1 MDFLKN
7 KKLIFRRTLE
17 FDCSY
22 LYGRKEKRL
31 YVNLLNS
38 NKNNSLIS
46 DLTENGFRRS
56 FDHMYV
62 PICESCNLCISSR
75 ININKFTL
83 SKSNKRNLKL
93 NQDLRLIKASD
104 SLKDRRYKLFTEYCI
119 KRHKESK
126 MGEMTVEE
134 FSSFF
139 YNQRNKTEILDLID
153 NSNNLFGSILLDILD
168 NGYSAVYSFFDARLS
183 ERGLGKNLIIQT
195 VLKLKKKNVPYLYL
209 GYWVK
214 DCNKMKYKILFNNV
228 ELFRNGVWTEKS

>member
-83 SKSNKRNLKL
+83 SKSNKRNFKL
-93 NQDLRLIKASD
+93 NQDLQLTKASNL
-104 SLKDRRYKLFTEYCI
+104 LKYQRYKLFTEYCI
-119 KRHKESK
+119 QRHKDSK
-126 MGEMTVEE
+126 MGEMTFEE
-134 FSSFF
+134 FNSFF
-139 YNQRNKTEILDLID
+139 YNQKNKTEILDLID
-153 NSNNLFGSILLDILD
+153 SSNKLFGSILLDILD
-168 NGYSAVYSFFDARLS
+168 NGYSAVYSFFDAKLS
-183 ERGLGKNLIIQT
+183 KRGLGKNLIIQT
-195 VLKLKKKNVPYLYL
+195 ILRLKKKNIQYLYL
-209 GYWVK
+209 GYWVR
-214 DCNKMKYKILFNNV
+214 DSSKMKYKVLFNNV
-228 ELFRNGVWTEKS
+228 ELFRNGVWVGNS